1 MPVENVIAETL
12 AKSPPSFRVLIIYCG
27 RRWGEGER
35 EEREGLYF
43 ISFCRGSGRGRREEG
58 NLGDL
63 AVRLSPSPSP
73 GYNSIFFLHSVGSVS
88 NFGLTGAPTGE
99 AAKEREEEEG

>member
-1 MPVENVIAETL
+1 MIAETL
-12 AKSPPSFRVLIIYCG
+12 AKSPPSFRVLIIYCE
-27 RRWGEGER
+27 RSWGEGER

-43 ISFCRGSGRGRREEG
+43 ISFCRGSGRGCRRMEG

-63 AVRLSPSPSP
+63 AVASVSLSPSP

-88 NFGLTGAPTGE
+88 NFGLTGAPTE
-99 AAKEREEEEG
+99 AAKEREGEGEG